1 MTDLPRLRLKK
12 NEDRR
17 LRGGHLWIFSN
28 EVDTAA
34 TPLKAFRAGDLA
46 VVENARGESLG
57 LAYVNPDS
65 LISGRI
71 LCRDIKAEI
80 GRGFFIKRLERA
92 LACREWVYERPFYR
106 LAYGESD
113 GLPGAVVD
121 RFGDVFVVQTNTAG
135 MERLQECLLEALEVL
150 FAPRAVVLKNTS
162 GLRALEGL
170 DTYTRTPIGSVHG
183 PLEIEE
189 NGARFLVDPIEGQ
202 KTGWFFDHRDNRAE
216 LAKLC
221 RGKKVLDLFSY
232 TGAWAIPAARAGAAR
247 VTSVDASESAL
258 RLAAENAG
266 LNGVAERMEFV
277 REDAFEFLRGARE
290 ERRHY
295 DVVVLDPPAFIKR
308 RKDVPQGVEAYR
320 RLNQAA
326 LQVLGYGGILV
337 SASCSFHLPR
347 ETLHDLLRASAR
359 HIDRHLMFF
368 ARGGQA
374 HDHPIHP
381 AIPETD
387 YLKAFFCF
395 VEQGL

>member
-1 MTDLPRLRLKK
+1 MSDRTRLRLKK

-34 TPLKAFRAGDLA
+34 TPLKAFAAGDLA
-46 VVENARGESLG
+46 VVENSRGESLG
-57 LAYVNPDS
+57 LAYVNPES
-65 LISGRI
+65 LISARI
-71 LCRDIKAEI
+71 LCRNIEADI
-80 GRGFFIKRLERA
+80 GRAFFKKRLERA
-92 LACREWVYERPFYR
+92 LELREWAYDKPFYR

-113 GLPGAVVD
+113 GLPGVVID
-121 RFGDVFVVQTNTAG
+121 RFGDVLVVQISTAG
-135 MERLQECLLEALEVL
+135 MERLQEPLLEALDAM
-150 FAPRAVVLKNTS
+150 FAPCVMVLKNSS

-170 DTYTRTPIGSVHG
+170 ERYTRVVRGELSG
-183 PLEIEE
+183 PVEIEE
-189 NGARFLVDPIEGQ
+189 NGARFLADPIEGQ

-221 RGKKVLDLFSY
+221 RGRRVLDLFSY
-232 TGAWAIPAARAGAAR
+232 TGAWSIPAALAGA
-247 VTSVDASESAL
+247 VQVDCVDASEPAL
-258 RLAAENAG
+258 QLAAENAR

-277 REDAFEFLRGARE
+277 REEVFDFLKRARE

-295 DVVVLDPPAFIKR
+295 DVVVVDPPAFIKR
-308 RKDVPQGVEAYR
+308 RKDLAQGVEAYR

-359 HIDRHLMFF
+359 HIDRHLIFF

-374 HDHPIHP
+374 HDHPVHP

-387 YLKAFFCF
+387 YLKAFFCY
-395 VEQGL
+395 VEPGL

>member
-1 MTDLPRLRLKK
+1 MNHLPLLRLKK

-34 TPLKAFRAGDLA
+34 TPLKSFRAGDLA
-46 VVENARGESLG
+46 VVENSRGESMG

-65 LISGRI
+65 LISARI
-71 LCRDIKAEI
+71 LCRDARAAV
-80 GRGFFIKRLERA
+80 GRGFFVERLKRA
-92 LACREWVYERPFYR
+92 LALREWVYERPFYR
-106 LAYGESD
+106 LIHGESD
-113 GLPGAVVD
+113 GLPGTIID
-121 RFGDVFVVQTNTAG
+121 RFGDVFVIQTNTAG
-135 MERLQECLLEALEVL
+135 MERLQEPLVEALAEL
-150 FAPRAVVLKNTS
+150 FAPRAVVFKNTS

-170 DTYTRTPIGSVHG
+170 DAYTRLALGELPG
-183 PLEIEE
+183 PVEIEE
-189 NGARFLVDPIEGQ
+189 NGARFLVDLIEGQ

-221 RGKKVLDLFSY
+221 RGRRVLDLFSY
-232 TGAWAIPAARAGAAR
+232 TGAWAVPAALAGAAR
-247 VTSVDASESAL
+247 VECVDASEAAL
-258 RLAAENAG
+258 RMAAENARR
-266 LNGVAERMEFV
+266 NGVAGVMDFA
-277 REDAFEFLRGARE
+277 REDAFEFLRRARE

-308 RKDVPQGVEAYR
+308 RKDAAQGIEAYR

-347 ETLHDLLRASAR
+347 ETLHDLLRAAAR
-359 HIDRHLMFF
+359 HLDRHLVFF

-395 VEQGL
+395 MEQRL